1 MEATWRAKRA
11 KLAPGNLRDYP
22 SYSIDEVARYIGV
35 PKRTMRAWITGYS
48 YKTAKGLTKALPIIQ
63 PADPDNNLLSFN
75 NLVEAQVLSATR
87 ERNIS
92 TAKLR
97 RTIEYMRSHLN
108 EERPLLTCVFDSHG
122 QDIFVQRLA
131 GKNLSHPLNVTRQ
144 GQYGFRAI
152 LRKYLNRIERDANG
166 NPTRVFPMRTG
177 DSRRRKSIVIHPSIS
192 AGKPALSGSGIMV
205 EVIWRRKKAGESIG
219 MLAKDFRLK
228 HSEIKAAIKYY
239 DAA

>member
-1 MEATWRAKRA
+1 MARKKAKVTSA
-11 KLAPGNLRDYP
+11 NLRDYP

-35 PKRTMRAWITGYS
+35 PKRTMRAWITGYG
-48 YKTAKGLTKALPIIQ
+48 YKTSKGLTKALPIIQ
-63 PADPDNNLLSFN
+63 PADPDKNLLSFN

-97 RTIEYMRSHLN
+97 RTIEYMRSQLN

-122 QDIFVQRLA
+122 QDIFVQRLS
-131 GKNLSHPLNVTRQ
+131 GKNLSHPLNVTRH

-152 LRKYLNRIERDANG
+152 LKKYLNRIERDANG

-177 DSRRRKSIVIHPSIS
+177 DSRRKKSIVIHPSIS

>member
-1 MEATWRAKRA
+1 MARKKSKKATAD
-11 KLAPGNLRDYP
+11 LRDYP

-35 PKRTMRAWITGYS
+35 PKRTLRAWIKGYS
-48 YKTAKGLTKALPIIQ
+48 YPTSKGPTKALPIIQ
-63 PADPDNNLLSFN
+63 PADAENNLLSFN

-92 TAKLR
+92 TAQLR
-97 RTIEYMRSHLN
+97 RTIEYMRNHLN
-108 EERPLLTCVFDSHG
+108 EERPLLTCVFGSHG
-122 QDIFVQRLA
+122 QDIFVQQLA
-131 GKNLSHPLNVTRQ
+131 GKKLRNPLNVTRH
-144 GQYGFRAI
+144 GQYGFRSI
-152 LRKYLNRIERDANG
+152 LKKYPNRIERDATG
-166 NPTRVFPMRTG
+166 NPTRVFPMRAG
-177 DSRRRKSIVIHPSIS
+177 DSRRKKSIVIHPSVS

-228 HSEIKAAIKYY
+228 QSEIKAAIKYY

>member
-1 MEATWRAKRA
+1 MARKKAKRIA
-11 KLAPGNLRDYP
+11 DDVRDYP

-35 PKRTMRAWITGYS
+35 PKRTMRSWIKGYCYPS
-48 YKTAKGLTKALPIIQ
+48 SKGPVKAPPIIQ
-63 PADPDNNLLSFN
+63 PADPENNLLSFN

-97 RTIEYMRSHLN
+97 RTIEYMRHHLN
-108 EERPLLTCVFDSHG
+108 EERPLLTCVFDTHG
-122 QDIFVQRLA
+122 QNIFVQQLGGRKLR
-131 GKNLSHPLNVTRQ
+131 HPLNVTRH
-144 GQYGFRAI
+144 GQYGFRAV
-152 LRKYLNRIERDANG
+152 LKKYLNRIERDANG
-166 NPTRVFPMRTG
+166 NPTRVFPMRAG
-177 DSRRRKSIVIHPSIS
+177 DSRRKKSIVIHPFVS

-228 HSEIKAAIKYY
+228 QSEIKAAIKYY